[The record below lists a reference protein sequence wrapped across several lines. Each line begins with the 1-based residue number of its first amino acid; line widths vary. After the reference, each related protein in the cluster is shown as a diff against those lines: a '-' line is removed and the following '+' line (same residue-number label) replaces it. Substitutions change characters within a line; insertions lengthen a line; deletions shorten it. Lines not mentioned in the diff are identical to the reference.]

1 MVRPLTTL
9 RGSLSQLQ
17 RAVAKIYSQLQQRF
31 EGNYLVS
38 SVWAAMG
45 HDLHAQVES
54 LKKLPPS
61 FWQSLKNQEKELA
74 RAAELVY
81 PVYPANADWRSGSLR
96 SCLTQTIDLEEP
108 IILKV
113 YAPFIRR
120 LRSEWTEHALDFY
133 VIVKAHIAR
142 VAHSIQLFSGD
153 PALSLRCAV
162 LLHSFEKEVQEP
174 PEVEVAPSKRKK
186 SAKKSAPAKPKTNKA
201 AVRRAPASAKKRPI
215 GPLDKIKKHAKP
227 MVRKIKLAPR
237 RARR

>member
-1 MVRPLTTL
+1 MARPLKTL

-38 SVWAAMG
+38 SIWAAMD
-45 HDLHAQVES
+45 HDLQVQVES

-74 RAAELVY
+74 RAAELVC
-81 PVYPANADWRSGSLR
+81 PAHTDWLAGSLR

-113 YAPFIRR
+113 YAPLIRR
-120 LRSEWTEHALDFY
+120 LRGEWTEHALDFY
-133 VIVKAHIAR
+133 VMVKAHIAR

-162 LLHSFEKEVQEP
+162 LLHSFEKEVQLP
-174 PEVEVAPSKRKK
+174 PEVKVAPSKRKK
-186 SAKKSAPAKPKTNKA
+186 SAKKSAPAKPKNKKA
-201 AVRRAPASAKKRPI
+201 TVRRAPAPAKKRPI
-215 GPLDKIKKHAKP
+215 RTLDKIKKHAKP

>member
-1 MVRPLTTL
+1 MARPLTTL

-38 SVWAAMG
+38 SVWAAMD
-45 HDLHAQVES
+45 HDLQVQVES

-74 RAAELVY
+74 RAAELVH
-81 PVYPANADWRSGSLR
+81 PANADWRSGSLR
-96 SCLTQTIDLEEP
+96 SCLTRTIDLEEP

-133 VIVKAHIAR
+133 VMVKAHIAR

-153 PALSLRCAV
+153 PSLSLRCAV

-174 PEVEVAPSKRKK
+174 PEVEVARSIRKK
-186 SAKKSAPAKPKTNKA
+186 SAKKSAPAKPKTKKA
-201 AVRRAPASAKKRPI
+201 ALRRAQASAEKRPI
-215 GPLDKIKKHAKP
+215 GTLDKIKKHAKP
-227 MVRKIKLAPR
+227 MVQKIKLAPR

>member
-1 MVRPLTTL
+1 MARPLTTL
-9 RGSLSQLQ
+9 RGSLSLLQ

-81 PVYPANADWRSGSLR
+81 PANADWRSGSLR

-113 YAPFIRR
+113 YAPLIRR

-133 VIVKAHIAR
+133 VMVKAHIAR

-186 SAKKSAPAKPKTNKA
+186 SAKKSAPAKPKTKKT
-201 AVRRAPASAKKRPI
+201 AVQRALASAKKRPI
-215 GPLDKIKKHAKP
+215 GTLDKIKKHAKP

>member
-17 RAVAKIYSQLQQRF
+17 RAVAKIYSQLQQHF

-38 SVWAAMG
+38 SLWAAMD
-45 HDLHAQVES
+45 HDLQAQVES

-61 FWQSLKNQEKELA
+61 FWQSLKNQEKALA
-74 RAAELVY
+74 REAELVS
-81 PVYPANADWRSGSLR
+81 PVSADWLAGSLR
-96 SCLTQTIDLEEP
+96 SCLARTIDLEEP

-113 YAPFIRR
+113 YAPLIRR
-120 LRSEWTEHALDFY
+120 LRSEWTGHALDFY
-133 VIVKAHIAR
+133 VMVKVHIAR
-142 VAHSIQLFSGD
+142 VARSIQLFSGD

-174 PEVEVAPSKRKK
+174 PEVQVVPPKKKKGVKK
-186 SAKKSAPAKPKTNKA
+186 SVPTKSRTKRA
-201 AVRRAPASAKKRPI
+201 AVRRAPAPAKKRPI
-215 GPLDKIKKHAKP
+215 PTLEKIKKHAKP

-237 RARR
+237 RVRR